1 MTCTIIF
8 FGYGPGRSGWSVI
21 LIVGMKLVEVQNLT
35 LKHSTFLRPCK
46 FCRKLMSHQY
56 RDTYLQ
62 ANLLLNPLAQEK
74 SHHWNVTIAKT
85 FQNNPYFIKSLETC
99 LNFFIHFQRMLQ
111 FCYCLYLETEW
122 HCLILYFDKAF
133 ISTKGTTVIF
143 WFLS

>member
-74 SHHWNVTIAKT
+74 SHHWNVAIAKT

-99 LNFFIHFQRMLQ
+99 LNFLFIFRECCNSVIVCTWKQNGIVRFFILIKHLFQL
-111 FCYCLYLETEW
+111 
-122 HCLILYFDKAF
+122 KAQQ
-133 ISTKGTTVIF
+133 
-143 WFLS
+143 